1 MSDKARTAGTDR
13 DRLIVRTSLVGIG
26 TNVLLASF
34 KAAVGFVTGS
44 IAIILDAVN
53 NLSDVL
59 SSAITIIGAKLAG
72 KSPDKEHPM
81 GHGRAEYL
89 SALVVAAIILYA
101 GITSATE
108 SIKKIITPQKAEYNA
123 ASIVIV
129 TVAIF
134 VKIVLGRYVMS
145 QGEKA
150 NSSALTASGRDA
162 LNDAII
168 SVSVLASALIFIFT
182 GLALE
187 AYVGLIIAVIIIK
200 SGIEM
205 TTDTLDDILGRRA
218 DPDTVKRIK
227 AILTEEPEV
236 RGAYDLFLY
245 NYGPDRD
252 YCSVHLE
259 LPDTMTVEQADLL
272 TRRVQMKVY
281 SETGVVLTGVGVYSF
296 NTRSDEVAEIRN
308 KVQQTV
314 LSHDW
319 ALQLHAF
326 YADTA
331 EKTMRFDVV
340 MSFDITH
347 KEGLEILRRELSE
360 LYPDYS
366 IMIAPDIDISG

>member
-1 MSDKARTAGTDR
+1 MSDKAVQNVDR
-13 DRLIVRTSLVGIG
+13 DKLIVRTSIVGIA
-26 TNVLLASF
+26 TNVLLAGF

-72 KSPDKEHPM
+72 KRPDKEHPM

-108 SIKKIITPQKAEYNA
+108 SVKKILNPTKAEYNA
-123 ASIVIV
+123 ASLVIV
-129 TVAIF
+129 SVAIV
-134 VKIVLGRYVMS
+134 VKIVLGRYVMK
-145 QGEKA
+145 QGRLAK
-150 NSSALTASGRDA
+150 SGALEASGKDA

-168 SVSVLASALIFIFT
+168 SLSVLASALIFIFF

-187 AYVGLIIAVIIIK
+187 AYVGLIISVIIIK

-205 TTDTLDDILGRRA
+205 TSETLDDILGRRA

-227 AILTEEPEV
+227 HLLTEEPEV

-259 LPDTMTVEQADLL
+259 LPDTMTVEEVDLL
-272 TRRVQMKVY
+272 TRRVQMKVF

-296 NTRSDEVAEIRN
+296 NTRNDEIAEIRN
-308 KVQQTV
+308 KVQEAV
-314 LSHDW
+314 LAHEW

-326 YADTA
+326 YADTK

-347 KEGLEILRRELSE
+347 KDGLEILHKELAE
-360 LYPDYS
+360 IYPDYS
-366 IMIAPDIDISG
+366 VMIAPDIDISG

>member
-1 MSDKARTAGTDR
+1 MSAKSQKTDR
-13 DRLIVRTSLVGIG
+13 DRLIVRASLVGIV
-26 TNVLLASF
+26 TNILLAGF

-108 SIKKIITPQKAEYNA
+108 AVKKILSPQKADYNA
-123 ASIVIV
+123 ASIIIIS
-129 TVAIF
+129 VAII
-134 VKIVLGRYVMS
+134 VKIVLGRYVMAKGRLAKS
-145 QGEKA
+145 G
-150 NSSALTASGRDA
+150 ALEASGRDA
-162 LNDAII
+162 LNDAMI

-187 AYVGLIIAVIIIK
+187 AYVGLAISVMIVK

-205 TTDTLDDILGRRA
+205 TSDTLDDILGRRA
-218 DPDTVKRIK
+218 DPEVVRTIKRL
-227 AILTEEPEV
+227 LTEEPEV

-259 LPDTMTVEQADLL
+259 LPDTMTVEEVDVL
-272 TRRVQMKVY
+272 TRKVQMKVF

-296 NTRSDEVAEIRN
+296 NTRSDEIAEIRN
-308 KVQQTV
+308 KVQKTV
-314 LSHDW
+314 LSHEW

-326 YADTA
+326 YADTEA
-331 EKTMRFDVV
+331 KTMRFDVV

-347 KEGLEILRRELSE
+347 KEGLEILQRELKE
-360 LYPDYS
+360 LYPDYTM
-366 IMIAPDIDISG
+366 MIAPDIDISG

>member
-1 MSDKARTAGTDR
+1 MSADIQKTDR
-13 DRLIVRTSLVGIG
+13 DKLIVRTSLVGIV
-26 TNVLLASF
+26 TNILLAGF

-108 SIKKIITPQKAEYNA
+108 AVKKILSPQKADYNA
-123 ASIVIV
+123 ASIIIIS
-129 TVAIF
+129 VAII
-134 VKIVLGRYVMS
+134 VKIVLGRYVTAKGRLAKS
-145 QGEKA
+145 G
-150 NSSALTASGRDA
+150 ALEASGRDA
-162 LNDAII
+162 LNDAMI

-187 AYVGLIIAVIIIK
+187 AYVGLAISVMIVK

-205 TTDTLDDILGRRA
+205 TSDTLDDILGRRA
-218 DPDTVKRIK
+218 DPEVVRTIKRL
-227 AILTEEPEV
+227 LTEEPEV

-259 LPDTMTVEQADLL
+259 LPDTMTVEEVDVL
-272 TRRVQMKVY
+272 TRKVQMKVF

-296 NTRSDEVAEIRN
+296 NTRSDEIAEIRN
-308 KVQQTV
+308 KVQKTV
-314 LSHDW
+314 LSHEW

-326 YADTA
+326 YADTEA
-331 EKTMRFDVV
+331 KTMRFDVV

-347 KEGLEILRRELSE
+347 KEGLEILQRELKE
-360 LYPDYS
+360 LYPDYTM
-366 IMIAPDIDISG
+366 MIAPDIDISG

>member
-1 MSDKARTAGTDR
+1 MSDKSQKTDR
-13 DRLIVRTSLVGIG
+13 DKLIVRTSLVGIV
-26 TNVLLASF
+26 TNILLAGF

-108 SIKKIITPQKAEYNA
+108 AVKKILSPQKADYNA
-123 ASIVIV
+123 ASIIIIS
-129 TVAIF
+129 VAII
-134 VKIVLGRYVMS
+134 VKIVLGRYVTAKGRLAKS
-145 QGEKA
+145 G
-150 NSSALTASGRDA
+150 ALEASGRDA
-162 LNDAII
+162 LNDAMI

-187 AYVGLIIAVIIIK
+187 AYVGLAISVMIVK

-205 TTDTLDDILGRRA
+205 TSDTLDDILGRRA
-218 DPDTVKRIK
+218 DPEVVRTIKRL
-227 AILTEEPEV
+227 LTEEPEV

-259 LPDTMTVEQADLL
+259 LPDTMTVEEVDVL
-272 TRRVQMKVY
+272 TRKVQMKVF

-296 NTRSDEVAEIRN
+296 NTRSDEIAEIRN
-308 KVQQTV
+308 KVQKTV
-314 LSHDW
+314 LSHEW

-326 YADTA
+326 YADTEA
-331 EKTMRFDVV
+331 KTMRFDVV

-347 KEGLEILRRELSE
+347 KEGLEILQRELKE
-360 LYPDYS
+360 LYPDYTM
-366 IMIAPDIDISG
+366 MIAPDIDISG

>member
-1 MSDKARTAGTDR
+1 MSDKSQKTDR
-13 DRLIVRTSLVGIG
+13 DKLIVRTSLVGIV
-26 TNVLLASF
+26 TNILLAGF

-108 SIKKIITPQKAEYNA
+108 AVKKILSPQKADYNA
-123 ASIVIV
+123 ASIIIIS
-129 TVAIF
+129 VAII
-134 VKIVLGRYVMS
+134 VKIVLGRYVMAKGRLAKS
-145 QGEKA
+145 G
-150 NSSALTASGRDA
+150 ALEASGRDA
-162 LNDAII
+162 LNDSMI
-168 SVSVLASALIFIFT
+168 SLSVLASALIFIFT

-187 AYVGLIIAVIIIK
+187 AYVGLAISVMIVK

-205 TTDTLDDILGRRA
+205 TSDTLDDILGRRA
-218 DPDTVKRIK
+218 DPEVVRTIKRL
-227 AILTEEPEV
+227 LTEEPEV

-259 LPDTMTVEQADLL
+259 LPDTMTVEEVDVL
-272 TRRVQMKVY
+272 TRKVQMKVF

-296 NTRSDEVAEIRN
+296 NTRSDEIAEIRN
-308 KVQQTV
+308 KVQKTV
-314 LSHDW
+314 LSHEW

-326 YADTA
+326 YADTEA
-331 EKTMRFDVV
+331 KTMRFDVV

-347 KEGLEILRRELSE
+347 KEGLEILQHELKE
-360 LYPDYS
+360 LYPDYTM
-366 IMIAPDIDISG
+366 MIAPDIDISG

>member
-1 MSDKARTAGTDR
+1 MSANTQKTDR
-13 DRLIVRTSLVGIG
+13 DRLIVRTSLVGIV
-26 TNVLLASF
+26 TNILLAGF

-108 SIKKIITPQKAEYNA
+108 AVKKILSPQKADYNA
-123 ASIVIV
+123 ASIIIIS
-129 TVAIF
+129 VAII
-134 VKIVLGRYVMS
+134 VKIVLGRYVTAKGRLAKS
-145 QGEKA
+145 G
-150 NSSALTASGRDA
+150 ALEASGRDA
-162 LNDAII
+162 LNDAMI

-187 AYVGLIIAVIIIK
+187 AYVGLAISVMIVK

-205 TTDTLDDILGRRA
+205 TSDTLDDILGRRA
-218 DPDTVKRIK
+218 DPEVVRTIKRL
-227 AILTEEPEV
+227 LTEEPEV

-259 LPDTMTVEQADLL
+259 LPDTMTVEEVDVL
-272 TRRVQMKVY
+272 TRKVQMKVF

-296 NTRSDEVAEIRN
+296 NTRSDEIAEIRN
-308 KVQQTV
+308 KVQKTV
-314 LSHDW
+314 LSHEW

-326 YADTA
+326 YADTEA
-331 EKTMRFDVV
+331 KTMRFDVV

-347 KEGLEILRRELSE
+347 KEGLEILQRELKE
-360 LYPDYS
+360 LYPDYTM
-366 IMIAPDIDISG
+366 MIAPDIDISG

>member
-1 MSDKARTAGTDR
+1 MSANIQNTDR
-13 DRLIVRTSLVGIG
+13 DKLIVRTSLVGIV
-26 TNVLLASF
+26 TNILLAGF

-108 SIKKIITPQKAEYNA
+108 AVKKILSPQKADYNA
-123 ASIVIV
+123 ASIIIIS
-129 TVAIF
+129 VAII
-134 VKIVLGRYVMS
+134 VKIVLGRYVMAKGRLAKS
-145 QGEKA
+145 G
-150 NSSALTASGRDA
+150 ALEASGRDA
-162 LNDAII
+162 LNDSMI

-187 AYVGLIIAVIIIK
+187 AYVGLAISVMIVK

-205 TTDTLDDILGRRA
+205 TSDTLDDILGRRA
-218 DPDTVKRIK
+218 DPEVVRTIKRL
-227 AILTEEPEV
+227 LTEEPDV

-259 LPDTMTVEQADLL
+259 LPDTMTVEEVDVL
-272 TRRVQMKVY
+272 TRKVQMKVF

-296 NTRSDEVAEIRN
+296 NTRSDEIAEIRN
-308 KVQQTV
+308 KVQKTV
-314 LSHDW
+314 LSHEW

-326 YADTA
+326 YADTEA
-331 EKTMRFDVV
+331 KTMRFDVV

-347 KEGLEILRRELSE
+347 KEGLEILQRELKE
-360 LYPDYS
+360 LYPDYTM
-366 IMIAPDIDISG
+366 MIAPDIDISG

>member
-1 MSDKARTAGTDR
+1 MSADTQKTDR
-13 DRLIVRTSLVGIG
+13 DKLIVRTSLVGIV
-26 TNVLLASF
+26 TNILLAGF

-108 SIKKIITPQKAEYNA
+108 AVKKILSPQKADYNA
-123 ASIVIV
+123 ASIIIIL
-129 TVAIF
+129 VAII
-134 VKIVLGRYVMS
+134 VKIVLGRYVTAKGRLAKS
-145 QGEKA
+145 G
-150 NSSALTASGRDA
+150 ALEASGRDA
-162 LNDAII
+162 LNDAMI

-187 AYVGLIIAVIIIK
+187 AYVGLAISVMIVK

-205 TTDTLDDILGRRA
+205 TSDTLDDILGRRA
-218 DPDTVKRIK
+218 DPEVVRTIKRL
-227 AILTEEPEV
+227 LTEEPEV

-259 LPDTMTVEQADLL
+259 LPDTMTVEEVDVL
-272 TRRVQMKVY
+272 TRKVQMKVF

-296 NTRSDEVAEIRN
+296 NTRSDEIAEIRN
-308 KVQQTV
+308 KVQKTV
-314 LSHDW
+314 LSHEW

-326 YADTA
+326 YADTEA
-331 EKTMRFDVV
+331 KTMRFDVV

-347 KEGLEILRRELSE
+347 KEGLEILQRELKE
-360 LYPDYS
+360 LYPDYTM
-366 IMIAPDIDISG
+366 MIAPDIDISG

>member
-1 MSDKARTAGTDR
+1 MSANIQNTDR
-13 DRLIVRTSLVGIG
+13 DKLIVRTSLVGIV
-26 TNVLLASF
+26 TNILLAGF

-108 SIKKIITPQKAEYNA
+108 AVKKILSPQKANYNA
-123 ASIVIV
+123 ASIIIIS
-129 TVAIF
+129 VAII
-134 VKIVLGRYVMS
+134 VKIVLGRYVTAKGRLAKS
-145 QGEKA
+145 G
-150 NSSALTASGRDA
+150 ALEASGKDA
-162 LNDAII
+162 LNDAMI

-187 AYVGLIIAVIIIK
+187 AYVGLAISVMIVK

-205 TTDTLDDILGRRA
+205 TSDTLDDILGRRA
-218 DPDTVKRIK
+218 DPEVVRTIKRL
-227 AILTEEPEV
+227 LTEEPEV

-259 LPDTMTVEQADLL
+259 LPDTMTVEEVDVL
-272 TRRVQMKVY
+272 TRKVQMKVF

-296 NTRSDEVAEIRN
+296 NTRSDEIAEIRN
-308 KVQQTV
+308 KVQKTV
-314 LSHDW
+314 LSHEW

-326 YADTA
+326 YADTEA
-331 EKTMRFDVV
+331 KTMRFDVV

-347 KEGLEILRRELSE
+347 KEGLEILQRELKE
-360 LYPDYS
+360 LYPDYTM
-366 IMIAPDIDISG
+366 MIAPDIDISG